1 MREKLSMEQLGRMSV
16 EEFKTS
22 NKFPF
27 IIIADNIRSM
37 SNIGSIFRTSDA
49 FRIEKIY
56 LCGITPCPPHR
67 EIQKTALGATESVAW
82 EYVESTQTIVKQLK
96 EEGWTLLSLEQTTN
110 SVMLDELKLEK
121 NTKIAIVLGNEVDGA
136 YPEANSYGVYEYAAF
151 WTADTD
157 EDGMAYYR
165 YLICDQSDMMISK
178 GDPEAFGASV
188 RCVRDAVSE

>member
-121 NTKIAIVLGNEVDGA
+121 NTKIAIVLGNEVDGV
-136 YPEANSYGVYEYAAF
+136 EQEVI
-151 WTADTD
+151 D
-157 EDGMAYYR
+157 
-165 YLICDQSDMMISK
+165 LCHQSVEI
-178 GDPEAFGASV
+178 PQ
-188 RCVRDAVSE
+188 